1 MADEV
6 YILQCRGGTY
16 IEADKSHFGAEKLPI
31 QDSK

>member
-6 YILQCRGGTY
+6 YILQCRGVMY